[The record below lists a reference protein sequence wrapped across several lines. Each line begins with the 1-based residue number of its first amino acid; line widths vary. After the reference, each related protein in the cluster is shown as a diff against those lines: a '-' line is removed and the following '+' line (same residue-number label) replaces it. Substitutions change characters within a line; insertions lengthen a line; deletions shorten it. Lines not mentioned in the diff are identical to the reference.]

1 MPLLFTSL
9 FTAGAGAPPPVVIFA
24 ADFSEPVTL
33 DAPALNVVQTTQ
45 GRRALSWDAVP
56 EAADC
61 EILARV
67 KISDA
72 AAERFGIAAR
82 MSGAGGSETAIV
94 WQINGVTAGE
104 AGLTVYQAGGV
115 ASPYNNGRTPR
126 SSVWYWLRMR
136 AVGSAAQFK
145 IWDETVPE
153 PSAWTHEETV
163 AVTGSGRVGLFTFDN
178 VGRGKYC
185 DYFSVGINGAAA
197 PEPSQTPGTDQYRVD
212 FGASGV
218 LGEFT
223 QRWATTGVSLS
234 IATSAADILPVNVLN
249 LQQQG
254 RVERFQTL
262 AATDVLPPRISAIS
276 PAVGSGADFVNTI
289 LVMRDAPDA
298 LEGDLVVRLRTGVA
312 GDSNLGA
319 VMRGNLATGEAVTAQ
334 LQATTGTG
342 SNQLTLRVLTA
353 GGGFTTLATG
363 SFTWAINTWYFIRL
377 NITGT
382 TVRARIWAVGTSEPS
397 TWTVT
402 ATNVT
407 LPADAGPC
415 GWVNRRRN
423 TSFAQLAYVGFSS
436 NPAIPAPLP

>member
-1 MPLLFTSL
+1 
-9 FTAGAGAPPPVVIFA
+9 
-24 ADFSEPVTL
+24 
-33 DAPALNVVQTTQ
+33 
-45 GRRALSWDAVP
+45 
-56 EAADC
+56 
-61 EILARV
+61 
-67 KISDA
+67 
-72 AAERFGIAAR
+72 
-82 MSGAGGSETAIV
+82 
-94 WQINGVTAGE
+94 
-104 AGLTVYQAGGV
+104 
-115 ASPYNNGRTPR
+115 
-126 SSVWYWLRMR
+126 
-136 AVGSAAQFK
+136 
-145 IWDETVPE
+145 
-153 PSAWTHEETV
+153 
-163 AVTGSGRVGLFTFDN
+163 VTGSGRVGLFTFDN

-234 IATSAADILPVNVLN
+234 IATSATDILPVNVLN

-254 RVERFQTL
+254 RTEFFQTL
-262 AATDVLPPRISAIS
+262 AATDVQPPRISAIS
-276 PAVGSGADFVNTI
+276 PGTGSGADFVNTI

-353 GGGFTTLATG
+353 GGGFTTLATA
-363 SFTWAINTWYFIRL
+363 SFSWVINTWYFIRL

-407 LPADAGPC
+407 LPADAGPY

-423 TSFAQLAYVGFSS
+423 TTFAQLAYVGFSS